1 MCEQPEPVLSAE
13 DHQALLIRR
22 AVLEERARI
31 SGYIREMGE
40 PSSGYY
46 STLRKSVDSPVTAQ
60 ILFNR
65 LATDINIGEHAQ
77 PVRVNN
83 PELWK

>member
-1 MCEQPEPVLSAE
+1 MSCDCGEGV
-13 DHQALLIRR
+13 DVDRLIRR
-22 AVLEERARI
+22 AVLAERAAI
-31 SGYIREMGE
+31 SGYIRAMGD
-40 PSSGYY
+40 PKSGYY
-46 STLRKSVDSPVTAQ
+46 STLRKEINSPITVS

-65 LATDINIGEHAQ
+65 LATDVNIGEHAQ